1 MKKTPWKER
10 VRRLKT
16 DVKALALALKHP
28 HLPWAARL
36 VVLVAVGYALSPIDL
51 IPDFIP
57 GLGLL
62 DDLIILPLLIL
73 LAVKLT
79 PPGLLDECRRLA
91 ATQPVD
97 SRAKWGM
104 MVFILLVWGILL
116 GAAGLWIARL
126 WGAPI

>member
-1 MKKTPWKER
+1 MKKTPWKDR

-28 HLPWAARL
+28 NLPWAARL
-36 VVLVAVGYALSPIDL
+36 VVLVAVGYALCPIDL

-62 DDLIILPLLIL
+62 DDLVILPLLIL

-79 PPGLLDECRRLA
+79 PPGLLDECRRQA
-91 ATQPVD
+91 ERQPVN
-97 SRAKWGM
+97 SRAKWG
-104 MVFILLVWGILL
+104 VVIFILAIWAVMLTAL
-116 GAAGLWIARL
+116 GLWIARL
-126 WGAPI
+126 SGAQI